1 VLPFTLPWPSAAA
14 DRVLDGAVL
23 DGAVLDGAVLDGAV
37 LDGPVL
43 DGTPAGPADGAD
55 AAC

>member
-1 VLPFTLPWPSAAA
+1 VLPFTLPWPSAAS
-14 DRVLDGAVL
+14 DRVL

>member
-1 VLPFTLPWPSAAA
+1 VLPFTLPWPSAAS
-14 DRVLDGAVL
+14 DR
-23 DGAVLDGAVLDGAV
+23 VLDGAV